1 MEPSAALPQFA
12 CFCVGLKRTK
22 AKGMGR
28 LEGSGH
34 DAVRF
39 YHLRGALREDGP
51 GGSSPPFDQQEP
63 TGLRR
68 IYFLAITTGTVSIWP
83 FLANSSRSALVSGL

>member
-1 MEPSAALPQFA
+1 LQTELSAALPQFA
-12 CFCVGLKRTK
+12 CFWVGFKRTK

-28 LEGSGH
+28 LDGSSH

-51 GGSSPPFDQQEP
+51 GGSSP
-63 TGLRR
+63 L
-68 IYFLAITTGTVSIWP
+68 SI
-83 FLANSSRSALVSGL
+83 NSNQPGSAESTFWQ